1 MSSSAERRS
10 PDSGTD
16 GDRPLS
22 LLVLISGRGSNLR
35 SIIDAIARGEVAAT
49 IGAVVSDR
57 PDAPGLAHARDAGI
71 PRIVVDRKAYPSR
84 DVFESALRA
93 TIDER
98 RPDLLVLAGFMR
110 VLGAGFVRAYEG
122 RMINIHPSLLPAFP
136 GLDTHARALAAG
148 AGEHGASV
156 HYVTPEV
163 DGGPVIL
170 HGRVPVR
177 PDDDIDSLAARVLAQ
192 EHRIYPLVIR
202 WIAEGRLTSRDG
214 TPYFDGRPLSK
225 PLDYAEIRAG
235 AGAEP

>member
-10 PDSGTD
+10 PDAGID
-16 GDRPLS
+16 GGAPLS

-35 SIIDAIARGEVAAT
+35 SIIDAIARGDMAAT
-49 IGAVVSDR
+49 VSAVISDR

-71 PRIVVDRKAYPSR
+71 HQIIVDRGAYPSR
-84 DVFESALRA
+84 DAFESALRA
-93 TIDER
+93 AIDSR

-136 GLDTHARALAAG
+136 GLDTHQRALAAG
-148 AGEHGASV
+148 AAEHGASV

-170 HGRVPVR
+170 RGRVPVR
-177 PDDDIDSLAARVLAQ
+177 HDDDADSLAARVLAQ

-202 WIAEGRLTSRDG
+202 WIAEGRLTHRDG
-214 TPYFDGRPLSK
+214 APYFDGRPLK
-225 PLDYAEIRAG
+225 EPLDYAEIRAG
-235 AGAEP
+235 TGAEP

>member
-1 MSSSAERRS
+1 MSSSAERRA
-10 PDSGTD
+10 PDSAID
-16 GDRPLS
+16 GGSPLS

-35 SIIDAIARGEVAAT
+35 SIIDAIARGDTAAT
-49 IGAVVSDR
+49 IGAVISDR
-57 PDAPGLAHARDAGI
+57 PDAPGLIHARNAGI
-71 PRIVVDRKAYPSR
+71 PGIVVDRRAYPSR
-84 DVFESALRA
+84 DAFESALRTA
-93 TIDER
+93 IDSR

-136 GLDTHARALAAG
+136 GLDTHQRALAAG

-156 HYVTPEV
+156 HYVTSEV

-170 HGRVPVR
+170 RARVPVL
-177 PDDDIDSLAARVLAQ
+177 PEDDADSLAARVLAQ

-202 WIAEGRLTSRDG
+202 WIAEGRLTNRDG
-214 TPYFDGRPLSK
+214 VPHFDGRPLSE

-235 AGAEP
+235 TDAVP